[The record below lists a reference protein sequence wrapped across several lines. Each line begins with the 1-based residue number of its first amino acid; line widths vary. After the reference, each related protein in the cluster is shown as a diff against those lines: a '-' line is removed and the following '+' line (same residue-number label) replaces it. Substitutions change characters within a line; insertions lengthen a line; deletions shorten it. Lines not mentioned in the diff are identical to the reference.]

1 MRFQKFISAILHPIV
16 MPTVGVILY
25 FIFIPHRIVKPQQ
38 TALLSL
44 VFVSTYLVPIL
55 LLFLLKKLKLIQSYQ
70 THSIKERKIPL
81 FFMIALFYTLGKTF
95 ASIMAIRDIGFLFY
109 GTSLGLIVVYILFF
123 KNLKTSLHLL
133 SLGNA
138 IGFFLS
144 LSVIYSVAIL
154 PIIILFI
161 LLSGLVASARL
172 HLKVHTPKEIY
183 VGFFIGI
190 ISQFLVLSFL

>member
-1 MRFQKFISAILHPIV
+1 

-25 FIFIPHRIVKPQQ
+25 FIFIPHRILKEQQ

-55 LLFLLKKLKLIQSYQ
+55 LLFLLKKLKLIQSFQ
-70 THSIKERKIPL
+70 AQSIKERKIPL
-81 FFMIALFYTLGKTF
+81 FFMMVLFYTLGKTF
-95 ASIMAIRDIGFLFY
+95 SSVNAIRDIGILFY
-109 GTSLGLIVVYILFF
+109 GTTLGLILVYLLFF
-123 KNLKTSLHLL
+123 TKLKTSLHLL

-144 LSVIYSVAIL
+144 LGIIYSTAVL
-154 PIIILFI
+154 PIIILFV

-172 HLKVHTPKEIY
+172 HLKAHISKEIY
-183 VGFFIGI
+183 VGFFVGI
-190 ISQFLVLSFL
+190 ISQFFVFYFL